1 MSENS
6 YSNVIESL
14 LKNVDHLVGAKT
26 VVGDAVSIGDTTIV
40 PLVDVS
46 FGVGAGA
53 SAKDKKTT
61 GAGGLHTKMS
71 PSAVLVIQNGH
82 AKLVSVKNQDTLSK
96 IVDLVPE
103 VIDKIKQK
111 KDGVVSNDEAVE
123 MAFPEEDT
131 DLNA

>member
-1 MSENS
+1 MAENT

-14 LKNVDHLVGAKT
+14 LKNVDSMIGAKT
-26 VVGDAVSIGDTTIV
+26 VVGEAVTIGDATIV

-53 SAKDKKTT
+53 NVNDKKN
-61 GAGGLHTKMS
+61 GGVGGMHAKMS

-82 AKLVSVKNQDTLSK
+82 AKLCSVKNMDTLSK

-103 VIDKIKQK
+103 VIDKIKEK
-111 KDGVVSNDEAVE
+111 KDNVMTDSDATES
-123 MAFPEEDT
+123 AFPEEDK
-131 DLNA
+131 

>member
-1 MSENS
+1 
-6 YSNVIESL
+6 
-14 LKNVDHLVGAKT
+14 
-26 VVGDAVSIGDTTIV
+26 
-40 PLVDVS
+40 
-46 FGVGAGA
+46 
-53 SAKDKKTT
+53 
-61 GAGGLHTKMS
+61 MS

>member
-1 MSENS
+1 MSENT
-6 YSNVIESL
+6 YQNVMDSL
-14 LKNVDHLVGAKT
+14 LKNIDNVVSSKT
-26 VVGDAVSIGDTTIV
+26 VIGEPFVVGDATIV

-46 FGVGAGA
+46 MGVAAGA
-53 SAKDKKTT
+53 KTNDKKNG
-61 GAGGLHTKMS
+61 GAGGFNAKMS

-111 KDGVVSNDEAVE
+111 KDNVMDSDDAVNN
-123 MAFPEEDT
+123 AFPDK
-131 DLNA
+131 DDVNR